1 MNYRAL
7 VLLSLL
13 AATPSVG
20 CAPALGD
27 TKQPQAQADWKEGVH
42 YTVFQGIPHAAV
54 AVPAGKVVVTEVF
67 SYGCPACNSFRPIA
81 HKIQASLPA
90 FATLTYVP
98 AAFMAAEDWPMFQR
112 AYCTAES
119 LGIAAKTHDAMFE
132 AVWTSGELAIA
143 DQRTNRLKDPMPTI
157 EDAARWYAKH
167 AGVKAEDFV
176 AASKSFD
183 TDRKIREAENFIR
196 EFRVSQTP
204 TIVVNNKYIT
214 NASMAGGYEQL
225 VALVDWLV
233 AKEKK

>member
-1 MNYRAL
+1 MF
-7 VLLSLL
+7 
-13 AATPSVG
+13 AA
-20 CAPALGD
+20 APALGD
-27 TKQPQAQADWKEGVH
+27 AKQPQTDWKEGVH
-42 YTVFQGIPHAAV
+42 YTVIQGLPRARVAA
-54 AVPAGKVVVTEVF
+54 PPGKVVVTEVF

-81 HKIQASLPA
+81 HKIQASLPPYA
-90 FATLTYVP
+90 LLTYVP

-119 LGIAAKTHDAMFE
+119 LGIAAKTHDAMFD

-143 DQRTNRLKDPMPTI
+143 DLKSNRLKDPMPTI

-183 TDRKIREAENFIR
+183 TDRKIREAESFVH
-196 EFRVSQTP
+196 EFKVSSTP

-214 NASMAGGYEQL
+214 NASMAGSYDQL
-225 VALVDWLV
+225 VALIDWLV